1 MISFSCNFTREKSQ
15 IFVCINGC
23 FYFCFLGS
31 TTRFSTFSSSVT
43 EIIESTTKRAISN
56 HSTSQGQT
64 VRINLTTAQTEIES
78 SATSSSDIESTESN
92 ETSVAETIESTR
104 QTAISNISTSVGQT
118 DRTNL
123 TTAQTEIENVSSSS
137 DDMESTELTEII
149 TTNSLI
155 TVTTTFKSTPN
166 DGFDPETTTQPF
178 V

>member
-1 MISFSCNFTREKSQ
+1 MISFSCNFTREVLSQ

-64 VRINLTTAQTEIES
+64 VSINLTTAQTEIES

-92 ETSVAETIESTR
+92 ETSIIQTIEST
-104 QTAISNISTSVGQT
+104 T
-118 DRTNL
+118 
-123 TTAQTEIENVSSSS
+123 QTEISNL
-137 DDMESTELTEII
+137 ST
-149 TTNSLI
+149 SLNQTDSI
-155 TVTTTFKSTPN
+155 KLF
-166 DGFDPETTTQPF
+166 
-178 V
+178 

>member
-1 MISFSCNFTREKSQ
+1 M
-15 IFVCINGC
+15 
-23 FYFCFLGS
+23 
-31 TTRFSTFSSSVT
+31 
-43 EIIESTTKRAISN
+43 
-56 HSTSQGQT
+56 
-64 VRINLTTAQTEIES
+64 
-78 SATSSSDIESTESN
+78 ESTESN

-155 TVTTTFKSTPN
+155 TVTTTFKSTSN